1 MMNTKILQN
10 TKGIVFGLLRQGLM
24 ISMVIISL
32 LPVYFILVTA
42 LKNKSEYVFN
52 KWGLPAS
59 PTLQNFLTLLEGEK
73 IFRWLLNSTLISISS
88 VFVCVILSSL
98 MAFAFSRY
106 TFPGKSA
113 LFTGITSL
121 LVLSPVV
128 LVIPLF
134 RTMVSLN
141 LHNTYLSVIIVYV
154 GVMIPISTYLLT
166 SFFRSIPQ
174 AIVDAS
180 IVDGCSEFQI
190 YKDIIM
196 PLSMPAVITTVLTNW
211 LYIWNEILISLVF
224 LQNDNLRT
232 LMSGLSL
239 FKGKYTTDIPLTMS
253 GVAVA
258 IIPTLVLYLIG
269 QRYFVRGLTTG
280 AVK

>member
-1 MMNTKILQN
+1 MSRKLIDQS
-10 TKGIVFGLLRQGLM
+10 KGVVFGVFKQGIMLL
-24 ISMVIISL
+24 MVLTSL
-32 LPVYFILVTA
+32 LPVYFIIVTA
-42 LKNKSEYVFN
+42 LKEKTEYVFN
-52 KWGLPAS
+52 KWGLPAL

-73 IFRWLLNSTLISISS
+73 IFRWLLNSTLISVSSVILCVMISS
-88 VFVCVILSSL
+88 F
-98 MAFAFSRY
+98 MAYAFTRY
-106 TFPGKSA
+106 TFPGKSF
-113 LFTGITSL
+113 LFTLITSL

-134 RTMVSLN
+134 RTMVAIN

-174 AIVDAS
+174 AIIDAS
-180 IVDGCSEFQI
+180 IVDGCTEFQI
-190 YKDIIM
+190 YKNIMM
-196 PLSMPAVITTVLTNW
+196 PLSMPAVITTILTNW

-224 LQNDNLRT
+224 LQNDSLRT
-232 LMSGLSL
+232 LMSGLAL

-258 IIPTLVLYLIG
+258 IIPTLIIYLIG

>member
-10 TKGIVFGLLRQGLM
+10 TKGIVFGLLRQVLM
-24 ISMVIISL
+24 VGMVIISL
-32 LPVYFILVTA
+32 LPVYFVIVTA
-42 LKNKSEYVFN
+42 LKNKNEYVFN
-52 KWGLPAS
+52 KWGLPAL

-88 VFVCVILSSL
+88 VFVCVIVSSL

-106 TFPGKSA
+106 TFTGKSA
-113 LFTGITSL
+113 LFTTITSL

-166 SFFRSIPQ
+166 SFFKSIPQ

-196 PLSMPAVITTVLTNW
+196 PLSMPAVITTILTNW

-258 IIPTLVLYLIG
+258 IIPTLILYLIG
-269 QRYFVRGLTTG
+269 QRYFVRGLTSG